1 MEDFVTVRRWLV
13 LLATVHW
20 YGVFSFVA
28 CCGMGLLTENNKL
41 DGVKPLVLQA
51 YFGFGTELVAVD
63 RHPGHAP

>member
-1 MEDFVTVRRWLV
+1 
-13 LLATVHW
+13 
-20 YGVFSFVA
+20 
-28 CCGMGLLTENNKL
+28 MGLLTENNKL